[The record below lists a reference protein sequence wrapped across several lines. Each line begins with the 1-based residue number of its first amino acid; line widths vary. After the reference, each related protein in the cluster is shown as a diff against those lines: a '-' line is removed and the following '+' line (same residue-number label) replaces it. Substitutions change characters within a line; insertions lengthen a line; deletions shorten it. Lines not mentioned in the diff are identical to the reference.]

1 MKQLP
6 TCLGPRCHVL
16 VLVVVGELVHVLD
29 NLVDAHLE
37 EVSNGGE
44 HPASHLA
51 ERLPGSEKAEE
62 INVENVQGLNR
73 SHRHHDHH
81 HPTLLP
87 HQVYV
92 GRCS

>member
-29 NLVDAHLE
+29 NLVDAHPQ
-37 EVSNGGE
+37 EVPDGEE

-62 INVENVQGLNR
+62 MNA
-73 SHRHHDHH
+73 
-81 HPTLLP
+81 
-87 HQVYV
+87 
-92 GRCS
+92 